1 MAIAVVYLHANAC
14 FWTFSQSRYWF
25 TANIIESVFY
35 FAVPI
40 FFMISGAMLIDFNEK
55 YDLKEYFSKRFFKTV
70 LPYLIWSFIGLA
82 LQIYILNKIKITDIN
97 LIYILNGLI
106 TGRLV
111 GVYWFFIP
119 LFCTYLA
126 IPLFALVPE
135 DKRRNI
141 FIYLCSLAF
150 VLNILIPFIISVFN
164 IKIQW
169 SLSLAV
175 SSGFLFYTLAGYL
188 LHKYE
193 IRKSYRII
201 IYLLSILG
209 LMMHIAG
216 TYELSMVAGEVIKT
230 YKGYVNL
237 PSTLYSIGVFVF
249 IK

>member
-1 MAIAVVYLHANAC
+1 ME
-14 FWTFSQSRYWF
+14 FYWF
-25 TANIIESVFY
+25 NYSI
-35 FAVPI
+35 
-40 FFMISGAMLIDFNEK
+40 
-55 YDLKEYFSKRFFKTV
+55 
-70 LPYLIWSFIGLA
+70 YL
-82 LQIYILNKIKITDIN
+82 LNKITVADIN

-135 DKRRNI
+135 DKRKNI

-164 IKIQW
+164 IKIEW

-175 SSGFLFYTLAGYL
+175 SSGFLFYTLIGYL
-188 LHKYE
+188 LDKYE
-193 IRKSYRII
+193 IKKSHCLI
-201 IYLLSILG
+201 IYLLAILG
-209 LMMHIAG
+209 LMMQIVG
-216 TYELSMVAGEVIKT
+216 TYELSMGAGEIIKT

-237 PSTLYSIGVFVF
+237 PSIFLFSWSFCFYKV
-249 IK
+249 